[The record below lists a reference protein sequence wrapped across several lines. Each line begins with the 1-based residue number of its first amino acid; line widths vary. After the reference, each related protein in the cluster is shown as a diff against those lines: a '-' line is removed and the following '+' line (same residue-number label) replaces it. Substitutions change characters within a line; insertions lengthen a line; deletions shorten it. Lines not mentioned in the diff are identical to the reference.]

1 MKARN
6 ERIAEIYQSARELR
20 RQDRSRFLLEACGS
34 DLQML
39 RQIETLLQQDETA
52 NGLLDQPAIKVAGE
66 LMLELQTST
75 WPIGTRMGPY
85 ELLSLLGAGGM
96 GEVYRARD
104 TRLGRTVALKV
115 IRSNLLVDAQMR
127 QRFHSEAR
135 AVAGLSHR
143 NIVALFDI
151 GEFQGND
158 FLVMEYVEGRT
169 LKDVITA
176 EGLPLNN
183 VVHYGTQ
190 IANALTA
197 AHTAGII
204 HRDIK
209 PANIMITPESE
220 VKILDFGL
228 AKPAVPGPH
237 RLGEETQQ
245 STAPGMIVGTVA
257 YMSPEQTQGMVLDG
271 RSDIFSLGCV
281 LYEAAT
287 GRPPFQGPSTL
298 AILHEIAA
306 AEPPPPGKLNI
317 GLPPAFDRIIR
328 RALAKDR
335 KDRYQSSLE
344 LAEELGALRVNPQSA
359 QRRASAAPNPR
370 WAAV

>member
-1 MKARN
+1 
-6 ERIAEIYQSARELR
+6 
-20 RQDRSRFLLEACGS
+20 
-34 DLQML
+34 
-39 RQIETLLQQDETA
+39 
-52 NGLLDQPAIKVAGE
+52 
-66 LMLELQTST
+66 
-75 WPIGTRMGPY
+75 
-85 ELLSLLGAGGM
+85 M

-115 IRSNLLVDAQMR
+115 IRANLLVDPQMR
-127 QRFHSEAR
+127 QRFQSEAR

-176 EGLPLNN
+176 EGLPLHD

-228 AKPAVPGPH
+228 AKPAVPGPQ
-237 RLGEETQQ
+237 RSGEETQQ

-257 YMSPEQTQGMVLDG
+257 YMSPEQTQGLFLDG

-287 GRPPFQGPSTL
+287 GRPPFQGLSTL
-298 AILHEIAA
+298 AIMHEIAT
-306 AEPPPPGKLNI
+306 AEPPPPGKVNI
-317 GLPPAFDRIIR
+317 HLPPTFDRVIR
-328 RALAKDR
+328 RALAKKQGR
-335 KDRYQSSLE
+335 ALSLSPGIGGGTRC
-344 LAEELGALRVNPQSA
+344 LTR
-359 QRRASAAPNPR
+359 
-370 WAAV
+370 